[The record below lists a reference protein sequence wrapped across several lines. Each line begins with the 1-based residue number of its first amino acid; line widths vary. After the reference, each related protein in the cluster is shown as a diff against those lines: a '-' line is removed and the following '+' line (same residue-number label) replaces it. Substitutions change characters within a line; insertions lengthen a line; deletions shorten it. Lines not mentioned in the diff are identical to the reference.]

1 MAWTFATKS
10 CRSSGLKLNATSREL
25 LESGT
30 ANLPLRVALLV
41 P

>member
-1 MAWTFATKS
+1 MAWTFATKA
-10 CRSSGLKLNATSREL
+10 CHSSGLKLSAMSREF

>member
-1 MAWTFATKS
+1 MGARQA
-10 CRSSGLKLNATSREL
+10 CHMSGLEL
-25 LESGT
+25 SAPLEVFLESGT